1 LQSSTILQRKTRGLQ
16 RFKASEKWSAATKE
30 TISWLGT
37 LAFCHRISSKSS
49 PQGIVDDTE
58 KNMKSRLDIW
68 ITLKSQAEHDKNIKN
83 VGTLKHRKHAEVCG
97 YPMYK
102 DSKTKE
108 PFVLEL
114 YRARGAAATCRP
126 AVSLRFPCTSNV
138 SDCLALCCIVLL

>member
-1 LQSSTILQRKTRGLQ
+1 MVCGDEGDDFVAWNIGK
-16 RFKASEKWSAATKE
+16 K
-30 TISWLGT
+30 
-37 LAFCHRISSKSS
+37 CHRISKFS
-49 PQGIVDDTE
+49 PQGMVDDTE

-68 ITLKSQAEHDKNIKN
+68 ITLKQAEHDR
-83 VGTLKHRKHAEVCG
+83 KHQKRWHKSQTSLAHAEVCG

-102 DSKTKE
+102 DSTTKE

-138 SDCLALCCIVLL
+138 SDCVALCYIVLLSVLLSEGTVATCSN